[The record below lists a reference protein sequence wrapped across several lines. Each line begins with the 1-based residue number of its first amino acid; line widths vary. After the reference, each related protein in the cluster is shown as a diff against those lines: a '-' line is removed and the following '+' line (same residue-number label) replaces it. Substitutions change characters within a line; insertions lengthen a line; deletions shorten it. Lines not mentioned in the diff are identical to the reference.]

1 MIFTQK
7 SGGRQETRGLDR
19 EQLMEASM
27 LSPDRVPDLAPL
39 AIAAADYDVV
49 RRAIAFI
56 SEHWRDQPETEA
68 IAAAAGVTAT
78 ELHHLF
84 RRWAGLTPKAF
95 LQAITLDHA
104 RRLLRDSASV
114 LDASFEVGLSGPGRL
129 HDLFVTHE
137 AMSPG
142 EWKSGGDGLTIS
154 YGFHPSPFG
163 TALVMATERG
173 LAGLAFADPGEEEA
187 ALADMRSRW
196 PKASYVDDKARTA
209 VLARR
214 IFDPKLWRADRPLRV
229 VLIGT
234 DFEVRV
240 WEALLRIPMGRAT
253 TYSDIAVKLGAT
265 KAARAVGAA
274 VGKNPVSFV
283 VPCHRVLGKS
293 GDITGYHW
301 GLTRKRA
308 MLGWEA
314 GRVAS

>member
-1 MIFTQK
+1 M
-7 SGGRQETRGLDR
+7 
-19 EQLMEASM
+19 SM
-27 LSPDRVPDLAPL
+27 SLAVSDIRPATVAPL
-39 AIAAADYDVV
+39 KRAADDYEVV
-49 RRAIAFI
+49 RRAIAHI
-56 SEHWRDQPETEA
+56 RGNWRAQPEIEQVA
-68 IAAAAGVTAT
+68 EAAAVSAT

-84 RRWAGLTPKAF
+84 RRWCGLTPKAF
-95 LQAITLDHA
+95 LQALTLNHA
-104 RRLLRDSASV
+104 RDLLRSSASV
-114 LDASFEVGLSGPGRL
+114 LDTAYEVGLSGPGRL

-142 EWKSGGDGLTIS
+142 EWKVGGSGLTLT

-163 TALVMATERG
+163 TALVMTTPRG
-173 LAGLAFADPGEEEA
+173 LAGLALADAGRERG

-196 PKASYVDDKARTA
+196 PNARYVEDATA
-209 VLARR
+209 TAPTAQR
-214 IFDPKLWRADRPLRV
+214 IFNPALWKQEQPLRV

-240 WEALLRIPMGRAT
+240 WEKLLTIPMGRLT
-253 TYSDIAVKLGAT
+253 TYSDLAASAGAP

-274 VGKNPVSFV
+274 VGKNPICFV
-283 VPCHRVLGKS
+283 VPCHRVVGKS

-314 GRVAS
+314 GIVAA

>member
-1 MIFTQK
+1 MLFTQK
-7 SGGRQETRGLDR
+7 SGGRHGTRDLDK

>member
-1 MIFTQK
+1 MNMIVNP
-7 SGGRQETRGLDR
+7 
-19 EQLMEASM
+19 M
-27 LSPDRVPDLAPL
+27 LSHAPATAL
-39 AIAAADYDVV
+39 PSIGAIDDYSVV
-49 RRAIAFI
+49 RRAVAYI
-56 SEHWRDQPETEA
+56 SEHWRTQPEIEA
-68 IAAAAGVTAT
+68 IAHAAGVTPD

-104 RRLLRDSASV
+104 RRLLRQSASV
-114 LDASFEVGLSGPGRL
+114 LDAAYEVGLSGPGRL

-142 EWKSGGDGLTIS
+142 QWKAGGEGVTLT

-163 TALVMATERG
+163 IALVIATGRG
-173 LAGLAFADPGEEEA
+173 LAGLAFADRGEEA
-187 ALADMRSRW
+187 KALDDMRGRW
-196 PKASYVDDKARTA
+196 PRAEFREDAAGTA
-209 VLARR
+209 ALARR
-214 IFDPKLWRADRPLRV
+214 IFDPKLWQRDRPLRV
-229 VLIGT
+229 VMIGT

-240 WEALLRIPMGRAT
+240 WETLLRVPMGCAT
-253 TYSDIAVKLGAT
+253 TYSDIATHLRAP

-274 VGKNPVSFV
+274 VGKNPISFV

-293 GDITGYHW
+293 GDLTGYHW

-314 GRVAS
+314 GQAGSA

>member
-1 MIFTQK
+1 
-7 SGGRQETRGLDR
+7 
-19 EQLMEASM
+19 M
-27 LSPDRVPDLAPL
+27 LSPDRVPDATPL
-39 AIAAADYDVV
+39 AIAAADYDIV

-95 LQAITLDHA
+95 LQALTLDHA

-142 EWKSGGDGLTIS
+142 EWKSGGAGLTVR

-187 ALADMRSRW
+187 ALADMRRRW
-196 PKASYVDDKARTA
+196 PQASTIEDATLTA
-209 VLARR
+209 ALTRR
-214 IFDPKLWRADRPLRV
+214 IFDPKLWRADRPLRI

-253 TYSDIAVKLGAT
+253 TYSDIAVKLGAS

-314 GRVAS
+314 GQVTAA

>member
-1 MIFTQK
+1 
-7 SGGRQETRGLDR
+7 
-19 EQLMEASM
+19 MEAMNMTYTPTISPVVANAFAAT
-27 LSPDRVPDLAPL
+27 SPD
-39 AIAAADYDVV
+39 DYDVV
-49 RRAIAFI
+49 RRAVAYI
-56 SEHWRDQPETEA
+56 SEHWRSQPEIEP
-68 IAAAAGVTAT
+68 IAHAAGVTPD

-114 LDASFEVGLSGPGRL
+114 LDAAYEVGLSGPGRL

-142 EWKSGGDGLTIS
+142 EWKAGGDGLTLN
-154 YGFHPSPFG
+154 YGFHRSPFG
-163 TALVMATERG
+163 TALLVATERG
-173 LAGLAFADPGEEEA
+173 LAGLGFADPGEERQALDDMRRRWPRADFREDTTGTA
-187 ALADMRSRW
+187 ALAQRVFEPR
-196 PKASYVDDKARTA
+196 
-209 VLARR
+209 
-214 IFDPKLWRADRPLRV
+214 LWQRDCPLRV
-229 VLIGT
+229 VMIGT

-240 WEALLRIPMGRAT
+240 WETLLKVPMGRAT
-253 TYSDIAVKLGAT
+253 TYSDIAARLHVP

-274 VGKNPVSFV
+274 VGKNPISFV

-293 GDITGYHW
+293 GDLTGYHW

-314 GRVAS
+314 GQAATIN

>member
-1 MIFTQK
+1 MM
-7 SGGRQETRGLDR
+7 ET
-19 EQLMEASM
+19 SM
-27 LSPDRVPDLAPL
+27 LSPDRVHDIDPL
-39 AIAAADYDVV
+39 SRDATDYEIV
-49 RRAIAFI
+49 RRAIAFV
-56 SEHWRDQPETEA
+56 SERWRAQPEIEA
-68 IAAAAGVTAT
+68 IAAASGVSAGD
-78 ELHHLF
+78 LHHLF
-84 RRWAGLTPKAF
+84 RRWAGITPKAF
-95 LQAITLDHA
+95 LQALTLDHA

-142 EWKSGGDGLTIS
+142 EWKSGGDGLTMS

-163 TALVMATERG
+163 TALVITTERG
-173 LAGLAFADPGEEEA
+173 LAGLAFADPGKEQA
-187 ALADMRSRW
+187 ALFDMQGRW
-196 PKASYVDDKARTA
+196 PQARIVEDRAGTA
-209 VLARR
+209 PVAGR
-214 IFDPKLWRADRPLRV
+214 IFDPRLWRANRPLRV

-240 WEALLRIPMGRAT
+240 WETLLKIPLGRAM
-253 TYSDIAVKLGAT
+253 TYSDIAARLRAP

-293 GDITGYHW
+293 GDVTGYHW

-308 MLGWEA
+308 MLGWEM
-314 GRVAS
+314 GRLTAA